1 MIRRSIFALS
11 AMLATVA
18 LGAQPAPTPAPTPNE
33 PTAKDVAKDVS
44 KPESKKDVPGPI
56 ERIREEGLKRS
67 QVMTTLSRLTDV
79 IGPRL
84 TGSPAL
90 KRANEW
96 TRDKMSEWGLK
107 DAHLEAWGPFGRGWS
122 LEKFS
127 AQVVEPHCIPLIAM
141 PKAWSPGLDG
151 TCVAEVVALDAKTDE
166 DLAKFKGQL
175 KGKAVLVN
183 PARDVPARFE
193 PLATRLTDTE
203 LLELANAPEP
213 GQGRRRPNRPMDRS
227 EQERARKT
235 LKFLIDEGAA
245 ILIEGSARGDGGTLF
260 VAGASIPG
268 SEPPT
273 FTGESNRPRISAWSK
288 DAPKTIPQVV
298 VAKEHYNRMLRM
310 LQQGEHL
317 KVAVDLAVRFHEDDD
332 LKAYNTVA
340 EIPGGE
346 LKNELVMLGAHLD
359 SWHGGT
365 GATDNAAGVAVCME
379 AVRILQALKLQPR
392 RTIRVG
398 LWTGEEEGLLGSKAY
413 VAEHFGKDAADRDS
427 HSDKKVAHEAFSGY
441 FNLDNGT
448 GKVRGVYLQGN
459 DAARGIFRP
468 WLAPFQDLGATTL
481 TLANTGGTDHLSFD
495 AAGLPGF
502 QFVQDV
508 VEYNTRTH
516 HSNQDVY
523 DRAQADD
530 LKQASVLMAAF
541 IYNAA
546 NRDEK
551 LPRKP
556 AAPKA
561 STPSTPKAAGSE

>member
-1 MIRRSIFALS
+1 MIRRIAFALS
-11 AMLATVA
+11 AALATAA
-18 LGAQPAPTPAPTPNE
+18 LGAQPGPNE
-33 PTAKDVAKDVS
+33 PTAKDIAKASS
-44 KPESKKDVPGPI
+44 KPEPKKDVPGPI

-67 QVMTTLSRLTDV
+67 QVMPTLSRLTDV

-96 TRDKMSEWGLK
+96 TRDRMAEWGLK
-107 DAHLEAWGPFGRGWS
+107 NAHLEPWGPFGRGWS
-122 LEKFS
+122 LERFS
-127 AQVVEPHCIPLIAM
+127 AQVIEPQCIPLIAL
-141 PKAWSPGLDG
+141 PKAWSPGLEG
-151 TCVAEVVALDAKTDE
+151 TLTAELVALEAKTDAE
-166 DLAKFKGQL
+166 LAKFKGQL
-175 KGKAVLVN
+175 KGKAVLYG
-183 PARDVPARFE
+183 PARDVAARFD
-193 PLATRLTDTE
+193 PLATRLSDTE

-213 GQGRRRPNRPMDRS
+213 GPARKRAVRTPGRN
-227 EQERARKT
+227 EQERFRNT

-245 ILIEGSARGDGGTLF
+245 LVVEASTRGDGGTLF
-260 VAGASIPG
+260 VAGASVPG
-268 SEPPT
+268 GESPT
-273 FTGESNRPRISAWSK
+273 FGADPARPRISGWSK
-288 DAPKTIPQVV
+288 DAPKTLPQVV

-310 LQQGEHL
+310 LQQGERL
-317 KVAVDLAVRFHEDDD
+317 KLAVELAVRFHDDD
-332 LKAYNTVA
+332 LTAYNTIA
-340 EIPGGE
+340 EIPGGDRKE
-346 LKNELVMLGAHLD
+346 ELVMLGAHLD

-398 LWTGEEEGLLGSKAY
+398 FWTGEEQGLLGSKAY
-413 VAEHFGKDAADRDS
+413 VAEHFGKDAADRDA
-427 HSDKKVAHEAFSGY
+427 HSDKKAAHSAFSSY

-459 DAARGIFRP
+459 EAVRGVFRP

-481 TLANTGGTDHLSFD
+481 TLANTGGTDHISFD
-495 AAGLPGF
+495 AAGLPAF
-502 QFVQDV
+502 QFIQDV
-508 VEYNTRTH
+508 VEYSTRTH

-530 LKQASVLMAAF
+530 LKQASVLMATF
-541 IYNAA
+541 VYNTA

-556 AAPKA
+556 VAEP
-561 STPSTPKAAGSE
+561 PSRSAGDKEGSK